1 MNLDL
6 PNVVAFIR
14 RLDRLFPTKVD
25 PGEFLDR
32 LEEKWGKEVIGHLLD
47 IENKKPVSK
56 RIKILA
62 QAAITLALGNRKIG
76 ERK

>member
-1 MNLDL
+1 MNTDL

-14 RLDRLFPTKVD
+14 RLDRLFPMKVD
-25 PGEFLDR
+25 TREFLER
-32 LEEKWGKEVIGHLLD
+32 LEEKWSKEVICYLSD

-56 RIKILA
+56 RIKAIT
-62 QAAITLALGNRKIG
+62 QAAVILALGNRKIG